1 MKKPCE
7 KNKILTVTGIL
18 AIHCRAKLDLTLT
31 GSQTAAE
38 KIQSFIDNGDAFF
51 INSDKKLVMTPNFT
65 EATEGTRA
73 NGVTVPIEGAV
84 EGYTVEFP
92 ETLEW
97 TRKLKAIKETCNR
110 MYLVDENEG
119 TFTVYGLGNEA
130 VPAPFDMTSIST
142 ALPNGR
148 FGHTTSLPVN
158 NISFKMNLADEI
170 TSGISELKLTS
181 LPEFEI
187 VRMGMVGD
195 TISFY
200 SAAKPYNADDDIIKI
215 SDDTVV
221 DIADFEFSGTC
232 TPTTAEVTD
241 GSIVL
246 SGTIPAGTI
255 ITQLKPI
262 DGMMSLEPITTPT
275 DIEPSATSTDP

>member
-18 AIHCRAKLDLTLT
+18 AIHCRAKLDLALT
-31 GSQTAAE
+31 AGQTAAQ
-38 KIQSFIDNGDAFF
+38 KIQSFIADGDAFF
-51 INSDKKLVMTPNFT
+51 INSEKKLVMTPNFT

-97 TRKLKAIKETCNR
+97 SRKLKAIKETCNR
-110 MYLVDENEG
+110 MYLVDEEEG
-119 TFTVYGLGNEA
+119 VFTVYGLGNEA

-142 ALPNGR
+142 SLPNGR

-158 NISFKMNLADEI
+158 NISFKMNLMDEI

-181 LPEFEI
+181 LAEFEI
-187 VRMGMVGD
+187 VRMGIVD
-195 TISFY
+195 NTISFY
-200 SAAKPYNADDDIIKI
+200 SAAKPYNPDDNKIEI
-215 SDDTVV
+215 SDGTIV
-221 DIADFEFSGTC
+221 DVADFEFSGTY
-232 TPTTAEVTD
+232 TPESATVTN

-246 SGTIPAGTI
+246 EGNIPGGTT

-262 DGMMSLEPITTPT
+262 DGMMSLDPIITPT
-275 DIEPSATSTDP
+275 GS

>member
-1 MKKPCE
+1 MKRACE
-7 KNKILTVTGIL
+7 KNKMLTVTGIL
-18 AIHCRAKLDLTLT
+18 AIHCRAKLDLVLT
-31 GSQTAAE
+31 GGQTAE
-38 KIQSFIDNGDAFF
+38 QKIQSFIADGDAFF

-73 NGVTVPIEGAV
+73 NGVTVPIEGAI

-97 TRKLKAIKETCNR
+97 SRKLKAIKETCNR
-110 MYLVDENEG
+110 MYLVDEEEG
-119 TFTVYGLGNEA
+119 VFTVYGLGNKA

-142 ALPNGR
+142 AMPNGR

-158 NISFKMNLADEI
+158 TISFKMNLVDEV

-181 LPEFEI
+181 LAEFEI
-187 VRMGMVGD
+187 VRMGIVGS

-200 SAAKPYNADDDIIKI
+200 SAAKPYNAADDIIKI
-215 SDDTVV
+215 SSDTVV
-221 DIADFEFSGTC
+221 DGANFEFSGTF
-232 TPTTAEVTD
+232 TPVSTTVTN
-241 GSIVL
+241 GSIVFG
-246 SGTIPAGTI
+246 GTIPAGTV

-275 DIEPSATSTDP
+275 DS

>member
-31 GSQTAAE
+31 AQQTAAQ

-51 INSDKKLVMTPNFT
+51 INSEKKLVMTPNFT

-119 TFTVYGLGNEA
+119 TFTIYGLGNEA

-158 NISFKMNLADEI
+158 NISFKMNLMNDI
-170 TSGISELKLTS
+170 TDGISECYATELA
-181 LPEFEI
+181 EFEI
-187 VRMGMVGD
+187 VRMGMVND

-200 SAAKPYNADDDIIKI
+200 SAAKPYSPSDTVIPIADG
-215 SDDTVV
+215 TVV
-221 DIADFEFSGTC
+221 DIVDFEFSGTC
-232 TPTTAEVTD
+232 EPTSAAVTD

-275 DIEPSATSTDP
+275 DIEPPASSGS

>member
-1 MKKPCE
+1 MKKACE

-18 AIHCRAKLDLTLT
+18 AIHCRAKLDLSLT
-31 GSQTAAE
+31 EEQTAE
-38 KIQSFIDNGDAFF
+38 QKIQSFIADGDAFF

-97 TRKLKAIKETCNR
+97 SRKLKAIKETCNR
-110 MYLVDENEG
+110 MYLVDEEEG
-119 TFTVYGLGNEA
+119 TFTVYGLGDNL
-130 VPAPFDMTSIST
+130 VPEPFDMTSIST

-158 NISFKMNLADEI
+158 NISFKMNLMDEI
-170 TSGISELKLTS
+170 TSGITELKLTS

-187 VRMGMVGD
+187 VRMGIADD

-200 SAAKPYNADDDIIKI
+200 SAAKPYSPDDDIIKI
-215 SDDTVV
+215 GSDTVV
-221 DIADFEFSGTC
+221 DIADFEFSGTY
-232 TPTTAEVTD
+232 TPSTATVTN

-246 SGTIPAGTI
+246 GGTIPAGTT

-275 DIEPSATSTDP
+275 SEL

>member
-7 KNKILTVTGIL
+7 KNKMLTVTGIL
-18 AIHCRAKLDLTLT
+18 AIHCRAKLDLSLT
-31 GSQTAAE
+31 QGQTAAQ
-38 KIQSFIDNGDAFF
+38 KIQSFISEGDAFF
-51 INSDKKLVMTPNFT
+51 INSEKKLVMTPNFT

-97 TRKLKAIKETCNR
+97 SRKLKAIKETCNR
-110 MYLVDENEG
+110 MYLVDEEEG
-119 TFTVYGLGNEA
+119 VFTVYGLGNEA

-158 NISFKMNLADEI
+158 NISFKMNLMDEI

-181 LPEFEI
+181 LAEFEI
-187 VRMGMVGD
+187 VRMGIAD
-195 TISFY
+195 NIISFY
-200 SAAKPYNADDDIIKI
+200 SAAKPSSPDDSIIEI
-215 SDDTVV
+215 SSDAVV
-221 DIADFEFSGTC
+221 DIADFEFSGTF
-232 TPTTAEVTD
+232 TPTSVTVAN

-246 SGTIPAGTI
+246 EGDIPAGTV

-262 DGMMSLEPITTPT
+262 DGMMSLNQVVKPTT
-275 DIEPSATSTDP
+275 

>member
-1 MKKPCE
+1 MKRACE

-31 GSQTAAE
+31 AGQTAE
-38 KIQSFIDNGDAFF
+38 QKIKSFIANGDAFF

-97 TRKLKAIKETCNR
+97 SRKLKAIKETCNR
-110 MYLVDENEG
+110 MYLVDEEEG
-119 TFTVYGLGNEA
+119 VFTVYGLGNEA

-158 NISFKMNLADEI
+158 NISFKMNLIDEI

-181 LPEFEI
+181 LAEFEI
-187 VRMGMVGD
+187 VRMGMVDD

-200 SAAKPYNADDDIIKI
+200 SAAKPYSADDDIIKI

-275 DIEPSATSTDP
+275 DIEPPATPGNS

>member
-7 KNKILTVTGIL
+7 KNKMLTVTGIL
-18 AIHCRAKLDLTLT
+18 AIHCRAKLVLTLAAQ
-31 GSQTAAE
+31 QTAAE
-38 KIQSFIDNGDAFF
+38 KIQSFIANGDAFF

-97 TRKLKAIKETCNR
+97 SRKLKAIKETCNR
-110 MYLVDENEG
+110 MYLVDEEEG
-119 TFTVYGLGNEA
+119 VFTIYGLGNKA

-158 NISFKMNLADEI
+158 TISFKMNLMDDI
-170 TSGISELKLTS
+170 TNGISELKLTS
-181 LPEFEI
+181 LAEFEI
-187 VRMGMVGD
+187 VRMGIVD
-195 TISFY
+195 STISFY
-200 SAAKPYNADDDIIKI
+200 SAAKPYSPDDDKI
-215 SDDTVV
+215 EISSGDTIV
-221 DIADFEFSGTC
+221 DVADFEFSGTY
-232 TPTTAEVTD
+232 TPTSVTVTN

-246 SGTIPAGTI
+246 SGTIPAGTT

-275 DIEPSATSTDP
+275 GS

>member
-1 MKKPCE
+1 
-7 KNKILTVTGIL
+7 
-18 AIHCRAKLDLTLT
+18 
-31 GSQTAAE
+31 
-38 KIQSFIDNGDAFF
+38 
-51 INSDKKLVMTPNFT
+51 
-65 EATEGTRA
+65 
-73 NGVTVPIEGAV
+73 
-84 EGYTVEFP
+84 
-92 ETLEW
+92 
-97 TRKLKAIKETCNR
+97 
-110 MYLVDENEG
+110 MYLVDEEEG

-200 SAAKPYNADDDIIKI
+200 SAAKPYSADDDIIKI
-215 SDDTVV
+215 SSDTVV

-232 TPTTAEVTD
+232 EPTSAAVTD

-275 DIEPSATSTDP
+275 DIEPPATQT

>member
-31 GSQTAAE
+31 GGQTAAQ

-51 INSDKKLVMTPNFT
+51 INSEKKLVMTPNFT

-97 TRKLKAIKETCNR
+97 SRKLKAIKETCNR
-110 MYLVDENEG
+110 MYLVDEEEG
-119 TFTVYGLGNEA
+119 TFTLYGLGNEA

-142 ALPNGR
+142 SLPNGR

-158 NISFKMNLADEI
+158 NISFKMNLMDEI

-187 VRMGMVGD
+187 VRMGMVND

-200 SAAKPYNADDDIIKI
+200 SAAKPYSADDDIIEI
-215 SDDTVV
+215 SDDTIV
-221 DIADFEFSGTC
+221 DMASFEFSGTC
-232 TPTTAEVTD
+232 TPTSVEVDD

-275 DIEPSATSTDP
+275 DIEPPATSSDS

>member
-31 GSQTAAE
+31 GGQTAAE
-38 KIQSFIDNGDAFF
+38 KIQSFIADGDAFF
-51 INSDKKLVMTPNFT
+51 INSEKKLVMTPNFT

-119 TFTVYGLGNEA
+119 TFTIYGLGNEA

-142 ALPNGR
+142 AMPNGR

-158 NISFKMNLADEI
+158 NISFKMNLMDEI

-181 LPEFEI
+181 LAEFEI
-187 VRMGMVGD
+187 VRMGMVND

-200 SAAKPYNADDDIIKI
+200 SAAKPYSADDDVIKI
-215 SDDTVV
+215 DSETVV

-232 TPTTAEVTD
+232 EPESATVTD

-246 SGTIPAGTI
+246 GGTIPAGTI

-275 DIEPSATSTDP
+275 DIEPPATSSDS

>member
-31 GSQTAAE
+31 AEQTAAQ
-38 KIQSFIDNGDAFF
+38 KIQSFIADGDAFF
-51 INSDKKLVMTPNFT
+51 INSEKKLVMTPNFT

-97 TRKLKAIKETCNR
+97 SRKLKAIKETCNR
-110 MYLVDENEG
+110 MYLVDEEEG
-119 TFTVYGLGNEA
+119 VFTVYGLGNEA

-142 ALPNGR
+142 SLPNGR

-158 NISFKMNLADEI
+158 NISFKMNLMDEI

-181 LPEFEI
+181 LAEFEI
-187 VRMGMVGD
+187 VRMGIVD
-195 TISFY
+195 NTISFY
-200 SAAKPYNADDDIIKI
+200 SAAKPYNPDDNKIEI
-215 SDDTVV
+215 SDGTIV
-221 DIADFEFSGTC
+221 DVADFEFSGTY
-232 TPTTAEVTD
+232 TPESATVTN

-246 SGTIPAGTI
+246 EGNIPGGTT

-262 DGMMSLEPITTPT
+262 DGMMSLDPIITPT
-275 DIEPSATSTDP
+275 GS

>member
-18 AIHCRAKLDLTLT
+18 AIHCRAELDFTLAT
-31 GSQTAAE
+31 GQTAAE

-110 MYLVDENEG
+110 MYLVDEEEG
-119 TFTVYGLGNEA
+119 VFTVYGLGNEA

-142 ALPNGR
+142 AMPNGR

-158 NISFKMNLADEI
+158 NISFKMNLVDEI

-181 LPEFEI
+181 LAEFEI
-187 VRMGMVGD
+187 VRMGIANS

-200 SAAKPYNADDDIIKI
+200 SAAKPYSADDNIIEI
-215 SDDTVV
+215 SSDTVV
-221 DIADFEFSGTC
+221 DIADFEFSGTY
-232 TPTTAEVTD
+232 TPTSISIVN
-241 GSIVL
+241 GSIVITG
-246 SGTIPAGTI
+246 GTIPAGTT

-275 DIEPSATSTDP
+275 GS

>member
-18 AIHCRAKLDLTLT
+18 AIHCRAKLDLALT
-31 GSQTAAE
+31 EGQTAAQ
-38 KIQSFIDNGDAFF
+38 KLQSFIDNGDAFF

-97 TRKLKAIKETCNR
+97 SKKLKAIKETCDR
-110 MYLVDENEG
+110 MYLVDEEEG
-119 TFTVYGLGNEA
+119 VFTIYGLGNEA

-158 NISFKMNLADEI
+158 NISFKMNLMDEI

-181 LPEFEI
+181 LAEFEI
-187 VRMGMVGD
+187 VRMGIAD
-195 TISFY
+195 STISFY
-200 SAAKPYNADDDIIKI
+200 SAAKPYSSDDAVIEIAA
-215 SDDTVV
+215 DTVV
-221 DIADFEFSGTC
+221 DIADFEFSGTYE
-232 TPTTAEVTD
+232 PTSATVTN
-241 GSIVL
+241 GSIVFADA
-246 SGTIPAGTI
+246 IPAGTT

-275 DIEPSATSTDP
+275 GS

>member
-1 MKKPCE
+1 MKRPCE

-31 GSQTAAE
+31 GDQTAAE
-38 KIQSFIDNGDAFF
+38 KIQSFIDDGDAFF

-110 MYLVDENEG
+110 MYLVDEEEG
-119 TFTVYGLGNEA
+119 VFTIYGLGNEA

-158 NISFKMNLADEI
+158 NISFKMNLMDEI

-181 LPEFEI
+181 LAEFEI

-200 SAAKPYNADDDIIKI
+200 SAAKPYSADDNIIEI
-215 SDDTVV
+215 SSDAVV

-232 TPTTAEVTD
+232 EPTSVAVAN

-246 SGTIPAGTI
+246 SGNIPAGTI

-275 DIEPSATSTDP
+275 AIEPPATSGDS

>member
-1 MKKPCE
+1 MKRACE

-18 AIHCRAKLDLTLT
+18 AIHCSAKLDLTLT
-31 GSQTAAE
+31 GGQTAAQ

-51 INSDKKLVMTPNFT
+51 INSEKKLVMTPNFT

-97 TRKLKAIKETCNR
+97 SRKLKAIKETCNR
-110 MYLVDENEG
+110 MYLVDEEEG
-119 TFTVYGLGNEA
+119 TFTLYGLGNEA

-158 NISFKMNLADEI
+158 NISFKMNLVDEI

-187 VRMGMVGD
+187 VRMGMVDD

-200 SAAKPYNADDDIIKI
+200 PATKPYSADDNIIEI
-215 SDDTVV
+215 SSEAIV

-232 TPTTAEVTD
+232 TPASVEVTN

-262 DGMMSLEPITTPT
+262 DGMLSLDPITTPT
-275 DIEPSATSTDP
+275 SIEPTTVPTGS

>member
-1 MKKPCE
+1 MKRACE

-18 AIHCRAKLDLTLT
+18 AIHCRAKLALTLT
-31 GSQTAAE
+31 AGQTAE
-38 KIQSFIDNGDAFF
+38 QKIQSFIANGDAFF

-97 TRKLKAIKETCNR
+97 SRKLKAIKETCNR

-119 TFTVYGLGNEA
+119 IFTVYGLGNKA

-158 NISFKMNLADEI
+158 TISFKMNLMDEI
-170 TSGISELKLTS
+170 TSGISDLKLTS
-181 LPEFEI
+181 LAEFEI
-187 VRMGMVGD
+187 VRMGIAD
-195 TISFY
+195 STISFY
-200 SAAKPYNADDDIIKI
+200 SAAKPYSPDDDIITI
-215 SDDTVV
+215 ASNAVV
-221 DIADFEFSGTC
+221 DIADFEFSGTYA
-232 TPTTAEVTD
+232 PTSATVTN
-241 GSIVL
+241 GSIVFAIA
-246 SGTIPAGTI
+246 IPAGTT
-255 ITQLKPI
+255 ITQLKPV

-275 DIEPSATSTDP
+275 GS

>member
-1 MKKPCE
+1 MKRACE

-18 AIHCRAKLDLTLT
+18 AIHCRAKLDLALT
-31 GSQTAAE
+31 AGQTAGQ

-97 TRKLKAIKETCNR
+97 SRKLKAIKETCNR

-119 TFTVYGLGNEA
+119 VFTIYGLGNKA
-130 VPAPFDMTSIST
+130 VPAPFNMTSIST

-158 NISFKMNLADEI
+158 TISFKMNLMDDI
-170 TSGISELKLTS
+170 TSGISECNATGLT
-181 LPEFEI
+181 EFEI
-187 VRMGMVGD
+187 VRMGIVD
-195 TISFY
+195 NTISFY
-200 SAAKPYNADDDIIKI
+200 SAAKPFNTNDAIIPI
-215 SDDTVV
+215 AAGTVV

-232 TPTTAEVTD
+232 TPTSVTITN
-241 GSIVL
+241 GSIVFT
-246 SGTIPAGTI
+246 GTIPAGTT
-255 ITQLKPI
+255 ITQLKPV

-275 DIEPSATSTDP
+275 S

>member
-1 MKKPCE
+1 MKSACE

-31 GSQTAAE
+31 AEQTAAQ
-38 KIQSFIDNGDAFF
+38 KIQSFIANGDAFF

-97 TRKLKAIKETCNR
+97 SRKLKAIKETCNR

-119 TFTVYGLGNEA
+119 VFTVYGLGNKA

-158 NISFKMNLADEI
+158 TISFKMNLMDEI

-181 LPEFEI
+181 LAEFEI
-187 VRMGMVGD
+187 VRMSLD
-195 TISFY
+195 TNTISFH
-200 SAAKPYNADDDIIKI
+200 SAAKPFNTNDAIIPI
-215 SDDTVV
+215 AAGTVV
-221 DIADFEFSGTC
+221 DIADFEFSGTY
-232 TPTTAEVTD
+232 TPTSVAITN
-241 GSIVL
+241 GSIVFT
-246 SGTIPAGTI
+246 GTIPAGTV

-262 DGMMSLEPITTPT
+262 DGMMSLNQVVKPTT
-275 DIEPSATSTDP
+275 

>member
-31 GSQTAAE
+31 GDQTAAE

-51 INSDKKLVMTPNFT
+51 INSEKKLVMTPNFT

-110 MYLVDENEG
+110 MYLVDEEEG
-119 TFTVYGLGNEA
+119 VFTIYGLGNEA

-158 NISFKMNLADEI
+158 NISFKMNLMDEI

-181 LPEFEI
+181 LAEFEI
-187 VRMGMVGD
+187 VRMGMVDD

-200 SAAKPYNADDDIIKI
+200 SAAKPYNPDDDKIEI

-221 DIADFEFSGTC
+221 DIASFEFSGTS
-232 TPTTAEVTD
+232 TPTSIEVDD

-246 SGTIPAGTI
+246 AGTIPAGTI

-262 DGMMSLEPITTPT
+262 DGMMSIDPITTPM
-275 DIEPSATSTDP
+275 DIEPPTSTGP

>member
-1 MKKPCE
+1 MKKACE

-31 GSQTAAE
+31 EEQTAE
-38 KIQSFIDNGDAFF
+38 QKIQSFIADGDAFF

-73 NGVTVPIEGAV
+73 NGVTVPIEGAI

-97 TRKLKAIKETCNR
+97 SRKLKAIKETCNR
-110 MYLVDENEG
+110 MYLVDEEEG
-119 TFTVYGLGNEA
+119 VFTVYGLGDKL
-130 VPAPFDMTSIST
+130 VPEPFDMTSIST
-142 ALPNGR
+142 AMPNGR

-158 NISFKMNLADEI
+158 NISFKMNLMDEV
-170 TSGISELKLTS
+170 TSGLSELKLTS

-187 VRMGMVGD
+187 VRMSIDTD

-200 SAAKPYNADDDIIKI
+200 SAAKPYIADDDIIKI
-215 SDDTVV
+215 DSDTVV
-221 DIADFEFSGTC
+221 DIADFEFSGTY
-232 TPTTAEVTD
+232 TPSTATVTN

-246 SGTIPAGTI
+246 GGTIPAGTT
-255 ITQLKPI
+255 ITQLKPV

-275 DIEPSATSTDP
+275 VS

>member
-7 KNKILTVTGIL
+7 KNKMLTVTGIL
-18 AIHCRAKLDLTLT
+18 AIHCRAKLVLTLT
-31 GSQTAAE
+31 AGQTASQ
-38 KIQSFIDNGDAFF
+38 KIKSFIDNGDAFF
-51 INSDKKLVMTPNFT
+51 INSEKKLVMTPNFT

-97 TRKLKAIKETCNR
+97 SRKLKAIKETCNR
-110 MYLVDENEG
+110 MYLVDEEEG
-119 TFTVYGLGNEA
+119 TFTVYGLGNAA

-181 LPEFEI
+181 LAEFEI
-187 VRMGMVGD
+187 VRMGIAD
-195 TISFY
+195 STISFY
-200 SAAKPYNADDDIIKI
+200 SAAKPYSPDDDIIKI
-215 SDDTVV
+215 GSDTIV
-221 DIADFEFSGTC
+221 DMASFEFSGTY
-232 TPTTAEVTD
+232 TPSSVTVTN
-241 GSIVL
+241 GSIAL
-246 SGTIPAGTI
+246 TGTIPAGTT

-275 DIEPSATSTDP
+275 GS

>member
-1 MKKPCE
+1 MKRACE

-18 AIHCRAKLDLTLT
+18 AIHCSAKLDLTLT
-31 GSQTAAE
+31 EGQTAE
-38 KIQSFIDNGDAFF
+38 QKIQSFINAGDAFF

-110 MYLVDENEG
+110 MYLVDEEEG
-119 TFTVYGLGNEA
+119 VFTVYGLGNEA
-130 VPAPFDMTSIST
+130 VPAPFNMTSISSSM
-142 ALPNGR
+142 PNGR

-158 NISFKMNLADEI
+158 NISFKMNLMDDI
-170 TSGISELKLTS
+170 TDGISELKLTS
-181 LPEFEI
+181 LAEFEI
-187 VRMGMVGD
+187 VRMSIATD
-195 TISFY
+195 TISFH
-200 SAAKPYNADDDIIKI
+200 SAAKPYNIDDAVIKI
-215 SDDTVV
+215 ASDAVV
-221 DIADFEFSGTC
+221 DIADFEFSGTY
-232 TPTTAEVTD
+232 TPTSATVTN
-241 GSIVL
+241 GSIVFAP
-246 SGTIPAGTI
+246 TITAGTT

-275 DIEPSATSTDP
+275 SS

>member
-7 KNKILTVTGIL
+7 KNKMLTVTGIL
-18 AIHCRAKLDLTLT
+18 AIHCRAKLVLTLT
-31 GSQTAAE
+31 AGQTASQ
-38 KIQSFIDNGDAFF
+38 KIKSFIDNGDAFF

-110 MYLVDENEG
+110 MYLVDEEESV
-119 TFTVYGLGNEA
+119 FTVYGLGNEA

-142 ALPNGR
+142 AMPNGR

-158 NISFKMNLADEI
+158 NISFKMNLMDDI
-170 TSGISELKLTS
+170 TNGISELKLTS
-181 LPEFEI
+181 LAEFEI
-187 VRMGMVGD
+187 VRMGIAD
-195 TISFY
+195 NTISFY
-200 SAAKPYNADDDIIKI
+200 SASKPYSPSDAIIPIADN
-215 SDDTVV
+215 TVV
-221 DIADFEFSGTC
+221 DIANFEFSGTS
-232 TPTTAEVTD
+232 TPASVTVTN

-246 SGTIPAGTI
+246 TGTIPAGTT

-275 DIEPSATSTDP
+275 GS

>member
-1 MKKPCE
+1 MKRACE

-18 AIHCRAKLDLTLT
+18 AIHCRAKLVLTLT
-31 GSQTAAE
+31 SGQTAAE
-38 KIQSFIDNGDAFF
+38 KIQSFIANGDAFF

-97 TRKLKAIKETCNR
+97 SRKLKAIKETCNR
-110 MYLVDENEG
+110 MYLVDEEEG
-119 TFTVYGLGNEA
+119 VFTIYGLGNEA

-142 ALPNGR
+142 AMPNGR

-158 NISFKMNLADEI
+158 NISFKMNLMDDI
-170 TSGISELKLTS
+170 TNGISELKLTS
-181 LPEFEI
+181 LAEFEI
-187 VRMGMVGD
+187 VRMGIAD
-195 TISFY
+195 NTISFY
-200 SAAKPYNADDDIIKI
+200 SASKPYSPSDAIIPIADN
-215 SDDTVV
+215 TVV
-221 DIADFEFSGTC
+221 DIANFEFSGTF
-232 TPTTAEVTD
+232 TPTSVTVTN

-246 SGTIPAGTI
+246 GGTIPAGTT

-275 DIEPSATSTDP
+275 GS

>member
-1 MKKPCE
+1 MKRACE

-18 AIHCRAKLDLTLT
+18 AIHCSAKLDLSLT
-31 GSQTAAE
+31 QGQTAAQ

-51 INSDKKLVMTPNFT
+51 INSEKKLVMTPNFT

-97 TRKLKAIKETCNR
+97 SRKLKAIKETCNR
-110 MYLVDENEG
+110 MYLVDEEEG
-119 TFTVYGLGNEA
+119 VFTVYGLGNEA

-158 NISFKMNLADEI
+158 NISFKMNLMDEI

-181 LPEFEI
+181 LAEFEI
-187 VRMGMVGD
+187 VRMSLD
-195 TISFY
+195 TNTISFH
-200 SAAKPYNADDDIIKI
+200 SAAKPFNTNDAIIPI
-215 SDDTVV
+215 ATDTVV
-221 DIADFEFSGTC
+221 DIADFEFSGTY
-232 TPTTAEVTD
+232 TPASATVTN
-241 GSIVL
+241 GSIVFT
-246 SGTIPAGTI
+246 SDIPAGTV

-262 DGMMSLEPITTPT
+262 DGMMSLNQVVKPTT
-275 DIEPSATSTDP
+275 